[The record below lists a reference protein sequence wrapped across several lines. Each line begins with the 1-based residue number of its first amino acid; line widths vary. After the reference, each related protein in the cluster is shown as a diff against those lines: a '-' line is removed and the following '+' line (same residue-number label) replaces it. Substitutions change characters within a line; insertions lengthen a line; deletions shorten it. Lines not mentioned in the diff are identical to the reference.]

1 MVGNEMVCSIQK
13 LTDVEKK
20 EMETSRVERNE
31 MERNALL
38 GNEKEWGGG
47 KSRIEQR
54 SKGK

>member
-1 MVGNEMVCSIQK
+1 MVCSIQK